1 MFKKNTSIGFDLNWS
16 LLDESNHFKKAMKF
30 TETAVKD
37 LPLAVDTVVINGL
50 PILFNKTRKVI
61 GITFSGGADSTML
74 LYLLCRIITEFNLD
88 TKIIATT
95 TIRFWENKIGTDY
108 VAIKTMEYIRN
119 LFPSIEI
126 LHEFG
131 FIPTALETTP
141 LKNISDLPEGY
152 FTNDEINSGHAD
164 LYASYAWNRY
174 LANKYEI
181 PFFYNGVTMNPAHL
195 GQEVNAP
202 EYRAI
207 KDPTEFTWIL
217 QRNFTSPFKLINKD
231 WVMAQYVNFG
241 LKDLAKLTKSCNTG
255 EQEIIKK
262 FGSKISG
269 NDMQKYAC
277 GGCFFCHERTWAE
290 NNVTPYLEE
299 THK

>member
-1 MFKKNTSIGFDLNWS
+1 MFKKDTSIGFDLKWRR
-16 LLDESNHFKKAMKF
+16 LDKDSHFKKAMKF
-30 TETAVKD
+30 TAKAIKV
-37 LPLAVDTVVINGL
+37 LPAPAEAIVINGL
-50 PILFNKTRKVI
+50 PICFNKQRKVI

-74 LYLLCRIITEFNLD
+74 LYLLCRIITEFNLS
-88 TKIIATT
+88 TKVVAVT

-108 VAIKTMEYIRN
+108 VATKVMEYIKN

-126 LHEFG
+126 VHEFG

-152 FTNDEINSGHAD
+152 FTEDEINTGHAD

-174 LANKYEI
+174 IANKYEV
-181 PFFYNGVTMNPAHL
+181 PFFYNGITMNPGHL
-195 GQEVNAP
+195 GKEVNAP

-207 KDPTEFTWIL
+207 KDPSDFTWDL

-231 WVMAQYVNFG
+231 WVMAQYVNFQ
-241 LKDLAKLTKSCNTG
+241 LEDLAKLTKSCNTG

-262 FGSKISG
+262 FGSKIEG

-277 GGCFFCHERTWAE
+277 GECFFCHERAWAE
-290 NNVTPYLEE
+290 DNITPYLEA